1 MGIVGAHGCAPTLQT
16 RYELPT
22 TIQRSILATESCGS
36 GEKWRTYSIL
46 LRYGAYS
53 NRTILVALQL
63 HSTPGQNNHEDD
75 AVDHHRKF
83 R

>member
-1 MGIVGAHGCAPTLQT
+1 MVVPLLCKHATNYQPQYSVLFS
-16 RYELPT
+16 P
-22 TIQRSILATESCGS
+22 QRAVAQ

-53 NRTILVALQL
+53 NRTTLVALQL
-63 HSTPGQNNHEDD
+63 HSKPEQNNHGDD